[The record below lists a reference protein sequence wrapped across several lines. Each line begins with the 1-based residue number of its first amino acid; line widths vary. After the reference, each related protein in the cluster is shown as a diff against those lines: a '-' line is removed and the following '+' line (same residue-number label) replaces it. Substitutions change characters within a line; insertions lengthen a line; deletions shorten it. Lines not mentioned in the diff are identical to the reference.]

1 MGTAGLIYLV
11 AGEPDKAVHT
21 EPSQPE
27 VSNVL
32 IMDTVAIRQIDGENL
47 RWEVWARNAAYYG
60 KSAATELEEV
70 RFNFYNADA
79 GAGETPYFH
88 GTADRAILRN
98 KSRRLVFQGQVM
110 FFQGEQLEMRTEVL
124 EYDLAKR
131 QIIAPQRVWVKTPDG
146 IHQGASMRYS
156 IADERLTFTQPLFTQ

>member
-11 AGEPDKAVHT
+11 VGEPDKAVHP

-32 IMDTVAIRQIDGENL
+32 IMESVAIRQIEGENL

-60 KSAATELEEV
+60 ESNATELETV
-70 RFNFYNADA
+70 RFNFYKPDA
-79 GAGETPYFH
+79 GAGEPPYFH
-88 GTADRAILRN
+88 GTADSASLRSN
-98 KSRRLVFQGQVM
+98 AQRLVFQGQVS
-110 FFQGEQLEMRTEVL
+110 FFQGEQLEVRTEVL
-124 EYDLAKR
+124 EYDLANR
-131 QIIAPQRVWVKTPDG
+131 QINAPRRVWVKTPGG

-156 IADERLTFTQPLFTQ
+156 VADERLTFTRPVFTQ